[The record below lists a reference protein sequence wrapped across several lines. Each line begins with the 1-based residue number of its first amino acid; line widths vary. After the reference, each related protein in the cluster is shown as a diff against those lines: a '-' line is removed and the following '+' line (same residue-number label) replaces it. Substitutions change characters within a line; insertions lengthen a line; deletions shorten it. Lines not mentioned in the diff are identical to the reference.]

1 MAGDSMSD
9 DSMDMEG
16 EGLSPVKS
24 LGMCLRIESAA
35 GCEAAGVLTSPL
47 VAPGVSPASM
57 KAELRAAR
65 LQLSA
70 HGLMHRYVRSDVPP
84 QPEALTACLLAR
96 LLQREVGSRANHRAW
111 RHRRGSDAG
120 GPLLAFSLPQHG
132 FTATPAGVRR
142 AEPPSVRHRQRR
154 SACPLPRSR
163 RPRRTRWRSPRPT
176 STCASTGALR
186 ICSPLVPA
194 SAPCS
199 CGGMRYTCRARNG
212 VRTRTSNLR
221 ALRAHQRAGRPAAT
235 AIKSS
240 SPSTASSPTRTRGA
254 RST

>member
-1 MAGDSMSD
+1 MAGNPMSD

-35 GCEAAGVLTSPL
+35 GCEATGVLSPL

-111 RHRRGSDAG
+111 RYRRGSDAG
-120 GPLLAFSLPQHG
+120 GPLRAF
-132 FTATPAGVRR
+132 
-142 AEPPSVRHRQRR
+142 
-154 SACPLPRSR
+154 PL
-163 RPRRTRWRSPRPT
+163 
-176 STCASTGALR
+176 
-186 ICSPLVPA
+186 
-194 SAPCS
+194 
-199 CGGMRYTCRARNG
+199 
-212 VRTRTSNLR
+212 
-221 ALRAHQRAGRPAAT
+221 
-235 AIKSS
+235 
-240 SPSTASSPTRTRGA
+240 PSTASPRRLQVCVVLNHPLCDTGSGAAPARSRGHAGRGGRAGA
-254 RST
+254 RQDLLRRARVPARCASALHLCQQARRVPAGVCAIPVGRETA